1 VVSSL
6 NDELREL
13 RNHLLTIAE
22 RHGIE
27 VEDMPNTPGT
37 HMYVRVFNKIFMN
50 PNETTVTYEF
60 GLAHELSHALYG
72 DPNGEQYYPF
82 SLLFK
87 NAEETAANKNAVRLI
102 SDFVYRDTPIE
113 FRNYVNFMESLG
125 LPSYFEDMAREAVM
139 QA

>member
-1 VVSSL
+1 M

-50 PNETTVTYEF
+50 PNETTVPYEF
-60 GLAHELSHALYG
+60 GLAHELAHALYG

-87 NAEETAANKNAVRLI
+87 NEEETAANKNAVRLI

-113 FRNYVNFMESLG
+113 FRNWEHFVNVFN
-125 LPSYFEDMAREAVM
+125 LPSYFECVVKEVIYN
-139 QA
+139 

>member
-1 VVSSL
+1 M

-27 VEDMPNTPGT
+27 VEDMPNTTGT

-50 PNETTVTYEF
+50 PNETTATYEF
-60 GLAHELSHALYG
+60 GLAHELAHALYG

-87 NAEETAANKNAVRLI
+87 NAEETVANKNAVRLI

-113 FRNYVNFMESLG
+113 FRNWEHFVNVFN
-125 LPSYFEDMAREAVM
+125 LPSYFEGVVKEVIYN
-139 QA
+139 